1 MGRLLSAADVERL
14 AREGRDVVVVGP
26 DALLSPLAVD
36 RARELGVRVE
46 RGTTPQGGPRSL
58 EDEVRD
64 ALLATVSQIG
74 ERDIAEVV
82 RQTVAA
88 VRSRRQAPTAP
99 PVGPI
104 LDGRV
109 AVVTGGSSGIG
120 AATALA
126 LSQAGAKVAVGSFK
140 GDPHDPKG
148 TREAIERAGGQCIVV
163 DADVTSTREV
173 DRAFDKAA
181 STWGRVDIAVANAG
195 ILRRDA
201 LADLDDERW
210 RAVLDVDLG
219 GVLRTA
225 RAAAGRMGHG
235 GAIVCVSSI
244 AGGIFGWAEH
254 AHYAA
259 AKSGMLGFTRSL
271 AAELGPA
278 GIRVNAVLPGLIET
292 PQSLDAENSVGAA
305 GLSAAAASVPL
316 GRIGTAADVAS
327 VIRFLVSDEA
337 AYLTGQAVVVDGGV
351 STALAL

>member
-109 AVVTGGSSGIG
+109 AVVTGGRRG
-120 AATALA
+120 LA
-126 LSQAGAKVAVGSFK
+126 RPEAPWAPAVGSA
-140 GDPHDPKG
+140 PP
-148 TREAIERAGGQCIVV
+148 
-163 DADVTSTREV
+163 
-173 DRAFDKAA
+173 
-181 STWGRVDIAVANAG
+181 
-195 ILRRDA
+195 RR
-201 LADLDDERW
+201 
-210 RAVLDVDLG
+210 
-219 GVLRTA
+219 
-225 RAAAGRMGHG
+225 
-235 GAIVCVSSI
+235 
-244 AGGIFGWAEH
+244 
-254 AHYAA
+254 
-259 AKSGMLGFTRSL
+259 
-271 AAELGPA
+271 
-278 GIRVNAVLPGLIET
+278 
-292 PQSLDAENSVGAA
+292 
-305 GLSAAAASVPL
+305 SAARP
-316 GRIGTAADVAS
+316 R
-327 VIRFLVSDEA
+327 
-337 AYLTGQAVVVDGGV
+337 
-351 STALAL
+351 